1 MRKISIFKLLKHRYL
16 TEFSAMISTDKVT
29 EIFFEI
35 DEFCKVFEPAFTQRL
50 LEDGKKRRKR
60 AFKMSMSE
68 ILTITIIF
76 QLSGHRTFKHFYLYY
91 VQKHMTA
98 EFPVTVSYNRFT
110 ELMQANMLP
119 LVIFMKTCRLGK
131 CTGISFVDSTSI
143 RVCKNKRISSN
154 KVFNGIATIGKSTMG
169 WFYGFK
175 LHLIVNDSGEIL
187 DFVITQGNVDDREPL
202 KEGSILSRV
211 FGSLYADKG
220 YISKDL
226 AKMLFDDGLHLVTGI
241 RNNMKNVLMTMRDKI
256 LLRKRSVIE
265 TINDQL
271 KNICHAEHS
280 RHRSFGNFITNL
292 VASLIAYSFQEK
304 KPAIK
309 FEEKPGSDI
318 QLALF

>member
-1 MRKISIFKLLKHRYL
+1 
-16 TEFSAMISTDKVT
+16 MISNDKVT
-29 EIFFEI
+29 DIFFDI
-35 DEFCKVFEPAFTQRL
+35 DEFCNIFEPAFTQRL
-50 LEDGKKRRKR
+50 LEDGKKHRKR

-68 ILTITIIF
+68 IITITVIF
-76 QLSGHRTFKHFYLYY
+76 QLSGHRTFKHFYLFY
-91 VQKHMTA
+91 VQKHMKA
-98 EFPVTVSYNRFT
+98 EFPNTVSYNRFT
-110 ELMQANMLP
+110 ELMQSNMLP
-119 LVIFMKTCRLGK
+119 LVLFMKTRCLGE
-131 CTGISFVDSTSI
+131 CTGISFIDSTPV

-154 KVFNGIATIGKSTMG
+154 KVFQGIAATGKSTMG
-169 WFYGFK
+169 WFHGFK
-175 LHLIVNDSGEIL
+175 LHIIVNDKGEIL
-187 DFVITQGNVDDREPL
+187 NFVITQGNVDDREPL
-202 KEGSILSRV
+202 KEGNILNKV

-226 AKMLFDDGLHLVTGI
+226 AAMLFDDGLHLVTGI

-256 LLRKRSVIE
+256 LLRKRSIIE

-309 FEEKPGSDI
+309 FEAQPNVGG
-318 QLALF
+318 QLALFC